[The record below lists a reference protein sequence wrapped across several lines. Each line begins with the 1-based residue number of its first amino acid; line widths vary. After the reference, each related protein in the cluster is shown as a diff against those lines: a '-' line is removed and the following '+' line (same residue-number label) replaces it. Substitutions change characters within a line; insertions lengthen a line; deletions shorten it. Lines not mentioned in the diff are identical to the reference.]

1 MRHSPVL
8 NMEHQNWKITKS
20 CRALICSLATFVKIM
35 ASLSI
40 RFKYQLYKTL
50 MKSEH
55 GRQDYHSFKEIWS
68 HYVCFGQLP
77 LVPRKTA
84 NPVLTVSANFWTPE
98 RNTAFIFAWTSPGLH
113 SLYCRSLAQ
122 RIICSLFSCVP
133 WHMDTDGSLWL
144 VLLCRTFYQ
153 KILDFRGI

>member
-1 MRHSPVL
+1 
-8 NMEHQNWKITKS
+8 
-20 CRALICSLATFVKIM
+20 M

-55 GRQDYHSFKEIWS
+55 DHQDYHSFKEIWP

-77 LVPRKTA
+77 LVPRKTT
-84 NPVLTVSANFWTPE
+84 NPVLFPQIFEALNETPPLYLHELVQVYTPWTVDPCAK
-98 RNTAFIFAWTSPGLH
+98 
-113 SLYCRSLAQ
+113 
-122 RIICSLFSCVP
+122 RILCSLFSCVP

-153 KILDFRGI
+153 KILDFRGIQFV

>member
-8 NMEHQNWKITKS
+8 NMEHQNRKITKS

-40 RFKYQLYKTL
+40 RFKYQLYKIL

-55 GRQDYHSFKEIWS
+55 GRQDYHSFKEIWT

-113 SLYCRSLAQ
+113 SLN
-122 RIICSLFSCVP
+122 
-133 WHMDTDGSLWL
+133 WL
-144 VLLCRTFYQ
+144 KNSMLLVQLRARTYGHGRFVVASATLQ
-153 KILDFRGI
+153 NILPENLRF